1 MRQRAD
7 NGDSQNPTH
16 RKGRMRV
23 FDFKRGQ
30 RVQHKFGQAG
40 VVATGNVRHRDQR
53 VLVNTD
59 DGERLWCAVEFLD
72 AVV

>member
-1 MRQRAD
+1 
-7 NGDSQNPTH
+7 
-16 RKGRMRV
+16 MRV